1 MEQIKLEK
9 IYKISSNMFREGF
22 TAYQKKFVY
31 PKNYL
36 FMAVFFVLALNFVYG
51 AVKAP
56 ENYFAYIMI
65 AVCLALMVKEWVNPR
80 RMRRAVIDT
89 IRDIGEQEYKITV
102 GDGWV
107 EFSTSEQENVENLV
121 ENENATEFSTI
132 QREDVENEPVPPTR
146 IENDRLKILEY
157 DRFFLLADGKI
168 MFYIVPKD
176 DFSQAEIEIIRNI
189 DKN

>member
-9 IYKISSNMFREGF
+9 IYKISNNMFREGF

-36 FMAVFFVLALNFVYG
+36 FIAIFFVLALNFVYG

-65 AVCLALMVKEWVNPR
+65 AVCLACMFREWFNPR

-102 GDGWV
+102 GDSWV
-107 EFSTSEQENVENLV
+107 EFSTSEQENVENFV
-121 ENENATEFSTI
+121 ENENSTEFSTI
-132 QREDVENEPVPPTR
+132 QRGDVENEPVPPTR

>member
-65 AVCLALMVKEWVNPR
+65 AVCLALMVKEWFNPR

>member
-9 IYKISSNMFREGF
+9 IYKISNNMFREGF

-65 AVCLALMVKEWVNPR
+65 AVCLALMVKEWFNPR

>member
-9 IYKISSNMFREGF
+9 IYKISNNMFREGF

-65 AVCLALMVKEWVNPR
+65 AVCLALMVKEWFNPR

-107 EFSTSEQENVENLV
+107 EFSTSEQENVENFV
-121 ENENATEFSTI
+121 ENENATELSTI
-132 QREDVENEPVPPTR
+132 QRGDVENEPVPPTR

>member
-9 IYKISSNMFREGF
+9 IYKIPTDIFREGF

-56 ENYFAYIMI
+56 DNYFAYIMT
-65 AVCLALMVKEWVNPR
+65 AVCLACMAKEWFNPR
-80 RMRRAVIDT
+80 RMRRAVIETFQDM
-89 IRDIGEQEYKITV
+89 GGQEYKITV
-102 GDGWV
+102 GDAWT
-107 EFSTSEQENVENLV
+107 EFSTIERGDVENFA
-121 ENENATEFSTI
+121 ETDNPAEFSTI
-132 QREDVENEPVPPTR
+132 QRGDVENQPVPPSR
-146 IENDRLKILEY
+146 IENERLKILEY
-157 DRFFLLADGKI
+157 DRFFLFADGKV

-176 DFSQAEIEIIRNI
+176 DFSEAETEIIRNI
-189 DKN
+189 EKN

>member
-65 AVCLALMVKEWVNPR
+65 AVCLALMVKEWFNPR

-89 IRDIGEQEYKITV
+89 IRYIGEQEYKITV

>member
-9 IYKISSNMFREGF
+9 IYKISNNMFREGF

>member
-9 IYKISSNMFREGF
+9 IYKISNNMFREGF

-80 RMRRAVIDT
+80 KMRRAVIDT

>member
-9 IYKISSNMFREGF
+9 IYKISNNMFREGF

-65 AVCLALMVKEWVNPR
+65 AVCLALMVKEWINPR

>member
-9 IYKISSNMFREGF
+9 IYKISNNMFREGF

-36 FMAVFFVLALNFVYG
+36 FIAIFFVLALNFVYG

-65 AVCLALMVKEWVNPR
+65 AVCLACMFREWFNPR

-102 GDGWV
+102 GDSWV
-107 EFSTSEQENVENLV
+107 EFSTSEQENVEN
-121 ENENATEFSTI
+121 ENATEFSTI
-132 QREDVENEPVPPTR
+132 QRGDVENESIPPTR